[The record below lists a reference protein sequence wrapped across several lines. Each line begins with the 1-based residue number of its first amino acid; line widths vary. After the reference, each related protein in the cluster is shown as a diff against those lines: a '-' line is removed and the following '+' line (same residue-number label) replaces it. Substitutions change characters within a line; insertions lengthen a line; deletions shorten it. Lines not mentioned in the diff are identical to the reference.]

1 LPDGEIVEVL
11 AAGGISDF
19 EVDHGVAIVAV
30 SHIGGK
36 HGQSILGGLS
46 AFFDG
51 FEGINGK
58 GMAQAMGSGWIE
70 DDIAEFFS
78 WLGYP
83 HLSYGMVEEKSDLW
97 SIERAEVFTGQ

>member
-1 LPDGEIVEVL
+1 VL

-30 SHIGGK
+30 THIGGK

-51 FEGINGK
+51 FEGIDGK

-70 DDIAEFFS
+70 DNIAEFFS

-97 SIERAEVFTGQ
+97 TI